1 MRTCAKWAAVF
12 GVISVLS
19 APAASAAPDLPPI
32 TPVLSSYQGCR
43 TASTVDTNDIPWAQA
58 MLRPDRA
65 WQHANGAGVT
75 VAVVDTG
82 VDATSPAL
90 AGRVANAGEDCVGH
104 GTFVAGLIAATPRQG
119 GGFTGIAPG
128 ARIVAVRATD
138 QAGNATADGV
148 ANGIRS
154 AVAGGARVIQVSAAV
169 TEGNGTLAA
178 AVRDATAAGAVVI
191 APSSTGD
198 PDKAV
203 PSFPGAYPE
212 VIAVSAI
219 APNGAPVRASAPEI
233 KVDLAAPGA
242 MMTGIGP
249 RGNGLFVSGGDAVA
263 AAQVSGA
270 AALVLSYR
278 PALSP
283 QEVVRRLRD
292 TAYPPPGSAPDPLL
306 GSGVIDPEAAL
317 TAEFPTAGGKPPVVP
332 AAVHMPPP
340 VDTTPEVTAAV
351 VATAAAVV
359 IAAVTIAAA
368 IIPRGRK
375 RGWRAAP

>member
-1 MRTCAKWAAVF
+1 M
-12 GVISVLS
+12 LS

-90 AGRVANAGEDCVGH
+90 ADRVANAGEDCVGH

-154 AVAGGARVIQVSAAV
+154 AIASGARVIQVSAAV
-169 TEGNGTLAA
+169 TEGNGALAA

-191 APSSTGD
+191 APASTGD

-212 VIAVSAI
+212 VLAVSAI
-219 APNGAPVRASAPEI
+219 APNGAPVRSSAPEI

-283 QEVVRRLRD
+283 HEVVRRLRD
-292 TAYPPPGSAPDPLL
+292 TAYPPPGNAPDPLL

-351 VATAAAVV
+351 VATAAAVA
-359 IAAVTIAAA
+359 IAAVTIAAV